1 MKRTRHGLVALL
13 AAAILSSASCVA
25 TTYPSLR
32 ETLLNR
38 AAYDLECPKEAL
50 SVIGLDEDTRAI
62 EGCGQKATYVLVCGP
77 ADSVVYRCK
86 WLANTANVTATAWH
100 VTRTPIASP

>member
-1 MKRTRHGLVALL
+1 VALL

-62 EGCGQKATYVLVCGP
+62 EGCRQKATYVLVCGP